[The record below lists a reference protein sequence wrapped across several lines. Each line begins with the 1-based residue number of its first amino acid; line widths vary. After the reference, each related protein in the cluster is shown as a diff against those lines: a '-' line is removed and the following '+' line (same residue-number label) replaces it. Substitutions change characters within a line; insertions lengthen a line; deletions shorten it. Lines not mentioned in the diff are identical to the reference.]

1 MRPLIELIAK
11 NCQWLKTVNDVYR
24 DQCESRIDKLEK
36 ELPSGSGIDCGC
48 KIDREKSGNKKVIIT
63 FDYHFMNND
72 GYYDGWGSFKLIV
85 TPNLSEYP
93 DMRIVGKDRNQIKDY
108 LYDTFSDVLFDTM
121 IDESTF
127 YTN

>member
-11 NCQWLKTVNDVYR
+11 NCQWLKTVNDAYL

-63 FDYHFMNND
+63 FDYHFMNDD

-93 DMRIVGKDRNQIKDY
+93 DMRIMGKDRNQIKDY